1 MENALV
7 LEKPTTYKTNAT
19 DYDGL
24 WKKII
29 EDLFEEFMLFFA
41 PVLHEEIDY
50 SMDFDAL
57 QQEVHQQIIQIK
69 GGKAIADKIFK
80 VFLKNGR
87 EKWILVYTEI

>member
-1 MENALV
+1 MENVLV
-7 LEKPTTYKTNAT
+7 LEKPEAYKTNPT

-29 EDLFEEFMLFFA
+29 EELFEELMLFFA
-41 PVLHEEIDY
+41 PDLHKEIDF

-57 QQEVHQQIIQIK
+57 QQEVHQEIIQIK

-80 VFLKNGR
+80 VFLKNGK
-87 EKWILVYTEI
+87 EKF